1 MSAEGG
7 SEKGGTWRVRGRADG
22 EARWEERAAMAPHVR
37 RAGRL
42 PRTRCDAT
50 RAVPAA
56 GGARARPLSPSR
68 SSRGAAG
75 GATAGAARSA
85 ASPLRPRRH
94 RRHCRPSQHRRPRH
108 RCPQRRRCR
117 CPRDVRHAGVAYAPT
132 ASILRGGPPPRTGKA
147 RPNCSLA
154 TAPAGSGAARN
165 FSSPARKGS
174 QPPWGL
180 VGAVSD
186 YSRLPAGLLRGR
198 VAVTEALQQRV
209 EVARVAYPQLDA

>member
-50 RAVPAA
+50 RAIPAA

-117 CPRDVRHAGVAYAPT
+117 CPRDVRHAGAAYTPT
-132 ASILRGGPPPRTGKA
+132 ASILRGSPPPGWERPARIAASPPPLPEAARRATSRVPRGKA
-147 RPNCSLA
+147 RSRLG
-154 TAPAGSGAARN
+154 GS
-165 FSSPARKGS
+165 
-174 QPPWGL
+174 WGL
-180 VGAVSD
+180 CQTT
-186 YSRLPAGLLRGR
+186 AGCQRGCCEGGSLSPRHCSSELR
-198 VAVTEALQQRV
+198 
-209 EVARVAYPQLDA
+209 